1 MSGLSPS
8 AVVRSQARKTL
19 KGNYV
24 AAVASFVILLL
35 PIFIIE
41 GLVSVID
48 GLLSL
53 ITQDPNMLG
62 VLEIVTLT
70 PITILLV
77 VLFSP
82 LFNGFVR
89 LFYEASF
96 TREFNMN
103 NLFYYFGSGKYHRA
117 LHLNLSFAI
126 RLMFPAV
133 LFYLPLFAYYI
144 FCFAYMDS
152 FVGTMLYKDFEFI
165 LMIMSSIL
173 LIIYSLKYFLV
184 LTMFCNDDSIEA
196 RDLFRMSKEIM
207 RDQKGSATKLF
218 FSFTP
223 WMLLCLL
230 ILPALYVVPY
240 MTQSLCI
247 GAKWMTMK
255 GK

>member
-24 AAVASFVILLL
+24 AAIASFVILLL
-35 PIFIIE
+35 PIFLIK
-41 GLVSVID
+41 GLATVID
-48 GLLSL
+48 GLLTF
-53 ITQDPNMLG
+53 ITDDPTMFG

-77 VLFSP
+77 VLLSP

-89 LFYEASF
+89 IYYEASF

-117 LHLNLSFAI
+117 VHLNLSFAI

-133 LFYLPLFAYYI
+133 LFFLPLFAYYI
-144 FCFAYMDS
+144 FCFAFMDA
-152 FVGTMLYKDFEFI
+152 FVGTVLYKDFEFI
-165 LMIMSSIL
+165 LTIMSSIL

-184 LTMFCNDDSIEA
+184 MTMFCTDDSIEA

-207 RDQKGSATKLF
+207 KDQKGDATKLF

-230 ILPALYVVPY
+230 IIPALYVVPY

-247 GAKWMTMK
+247 GAKWMTVK